1 MSELLNCFVKVAPY
15 INYLTL
21 DDTAVTVSDTEKYLS
36 FIKGNRVPQLVEVGQ
51 FIPETTVVA
60 QCMRVGKK
68 VINKVGS
75 EVFGFPYIACGIPIK
90 ENNKIV
96 GAISFVVSIEKQEKL
111 LYLSEELSGTLE
123 ELTSISQLID
133 EDSDKL
139 FNVSIDLLDKSNKSK
154 LYLEETDGVLRFIQN
169 VAKQTNLLGLNAS
182 IEAARVGKEGKGFE
196 VVAKEIRKLAIN
208 SSDSIQK
215 IEKILEG
222 IKETSG
228 EQDSV
233 INEIVSI
240 TKNQA
245 QAIKNI
251 NGSIQQLYASIN
263 VLVEETKDL
272 TNCK

>member
-1 MSELLNCFVKVAPY
+1 MSDLLNSFVKVAPY
-15 INYLTL
+15 INNLTL
-21 DDTAVTVSDTEKYLS
+21 EDTGVTVSDTEKYLI
-36 FIKGNRVPQLVEVGQ
+36 FIKGDRVPQLVEAGQ
-51 FIPETTVVA
+51 SIPETTVVA
-60 QCMRVGKK
+60 QCMKAGKK
-68 VINKVGS
+68 VVNKVDA

-96 GAISFVVSIEKQEKL
+96 GAISFVISIEKQEKL
-111 LYLSEELSGTLE
+111 LSLSEELSGGLE

-133 EDSDKL
+133 EDSDQL
-139 FNVSIDLLDKSNKSK
+139 FNISSDLLLKSNKSR
-154 LYLEETDGVLRFIQN
+154 LHIEETDGVLRFIQN

-182 IEAARVGKEGKGFE
+182 IEASRVGQEGKGFE
-196 VVAKEIRKLAIN
+196 VVAREIRKLAVN
-208 SSDSIQK
+208 SSESIQK
-215 IEKILEG
+215 IEEILNG

-228 EQDSV
+228 EQESV

-245 QAIKNI
+245 EAIKNI

-272 TNCK
+272 TN